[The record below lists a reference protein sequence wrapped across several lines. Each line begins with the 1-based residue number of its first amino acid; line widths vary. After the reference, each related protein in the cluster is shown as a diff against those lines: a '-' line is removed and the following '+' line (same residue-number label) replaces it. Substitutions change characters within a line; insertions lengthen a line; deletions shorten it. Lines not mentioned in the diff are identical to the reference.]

1 MPDIR
6 EAKILIVA
14 TDGFEESE
22 LTVPLAKLK
31 QAGATVQ
38 VASPQSRESKDSIKG
53 WDKTDWGR
61 DVPVD
66 LDVESVNPA
75 EYHALVLP
83 GGQINPD
90 KLRLEPKA
98 LDVIRSFLTDGKV
111 VAAICHGPWLLVE
124 TGAVKG
130 RTLTSYP
137 SIKTDLINAGGQWV
151 DRQVVT
157 DGGIV
162 TSRNPGDLDAFVAK
176 IIEEV
181 KEGRHEPRQL
191 AA

>member
-38 VASPQSRESKDSIKG
+38 VASPQSRQSEDSIKG

-61 DVPVD
+61 SVAVD

-90 KLRLEPKA
+90 KLRLETKA
-98 LDVIRSFLTDGKV
+98 LEVIRSFLTDGKV

-137 SIKTDLINAGGQWV
+137 SIKTDVVNAGGNWV
-151 DRQVVT
+151 DEEVVA

-162 TSRNPGDLDAFVAK
+162 TSRNPGDLAAFVAK

-181 KEGRHEPRQL
+181 TEGRHEPRRL

>member
-38 VASPQSRESKDSIKG
+38 VASPPSRQSKQSIRG
-53 WDKTDWGR
+53 WDKTDWGQ

-66 LDVESVNPA
+66 LDLESVNPA
-75 EYHALVLP
+75 DYDALVLP

-98 LDVIRSFLTDGKV
+98 LEVIRRFLTDGKV

-137 SIKTDLINAGGQWV
+137 SIKTDVINAGGQWV
-151 DRQVVT
+151 DRQVVA

>member
-22 LTVPLAKLK
+22 LTVPQTKLK
-31 QAGATVQ
+31 EAGAKVT
-38 VASPQSRESKDSIKG
+38 VASPQSRQSKDAIRG
-53 WDKTDWGR
+53 WDKTDWGKN
-61 DVPVD
+61 VPVD
-66 LDVESVNPA
+66 LDIESVNPA
-75 EYHALVLP
+75 DYDALVLP

-98 LDVIRSFLTDGKV
+98 LEVVRAFLTSGKV
-111 VAAICHGPWLLVE
+111 VAAICHGPWLLIE
-124 TGAVKG
+124 AGAVRG
-130 RTLTSYP
+130 RSLTSFA
-137 SIKTDLINAGGQWV
+137 SIKTDVINAGGNWQ
-151 DRQVVT
+151 DKEVVT
-157 DGGIV
+157 DSGII
-162 TSRNPGDLDAFVAK
+162 TSRNPGDLDAFCAK

>member
-22 LTVPLAKLK
+22 LTVPQAKLK
-31 QAGATVQ
+31 DAGATVH
-38 VASPQSRESKDSIKG
+38 VASPQSRQSKDAIKG

-61 DVPVD
+61 SVPVD
-66 LDVESVNPA
+66 LDVESVNPSD
-75 EYHALVLP
+75 YHALVLP

-98 LDVIRSFLTDGKV
+98 LEVIRSFLTDGKV

-130 RTLTSYP
+130 RTLTSFP
-137 SIKTDLINAGGQWV
+137 SIKTDVINAGGTWV

>member
-38 VASPQSRESKDSIKG
+38 VASPQSRQSKDSIKG

-137 SIKTDLINAGGQWV
+137 SIKTDVINAGGQWV

-176 IIEEV
+176 IIEVV